1 MSASSHRAAGAA
13 LVFGAAFVFSLGGL
27 IFRHIEGLDIWTIN
41 FWRALT
47 MAIALAIGLAALTR
61 GRVVAAFVAAGW
73 RGLASGACIAV
84 MMSCY
89 MLALPRTT
97 VANIMV
103 IASAAPFLTALLAW
117 FILRERPGGF
127 AALCM
132 AAAFGGIVLMV
143 ANDLGQGEMIG
154 NALAVVMTV
163 GMAVNVIIVR
173 SAREASML
181 PAVIVGGVISTIVSA
196 PLASFAAPLSAA
208 NIGLL
213 LLLGPLQLGF
223 GLALYV
229 AGARRLKAAET
240 TMIAMVESVLA
251 PLWVWLAVSERPS
264 TAALIGGAFVLG
276 AVVALTIWGARRAP
290 APTGADGVPLPP
302 APAGSI
308 KPAERGG
315 ASSP

>member
-1 MSASSHRAAGAA
+1 MSQSSHRAAGAA
-13 LVFGAAFVFSLGGL
+13 LVFGAAIIFSLGGL

-47 MAIALAIGLAALTR
+47 MTIALAIGLAVVAR

-127 AALCM
+127 AAACM
-132 AAAFGGIVLMV
+132 AAAFAGIVVMV
-143 ANDLGQGEMIG
+143 ANDLGQGEMFG
-154 NALAVVMTV
+154 NALAVTMTV

-181 PAVIVGGVISTIVSA
+181 PAVIVGGVLSTIVSA

-213 LLLGPLQLGF
+213 LLLGPLQLGL

-240 TMIAMVESVLA
+240 TMIAMIESVLA
-251 PLWVWLAVSERPS
+251 PLWVWLAISERPS
-264 TAALIGGAFVLG
+264 TAALVGGALVLG
-276 AVVALTIWGARRAP
+276 AVVALTLWGARRAAP
-290 APTGADGVPLPP
+290 PPPTGADGVPLPP

-308 KPAERGG
+308 KPAERRG
-315 ASSP
+315 A